1 MSISSRIVLSC
12 CDTNCLFMSTVIA
25 AMPLTNEELSKTDEP
40 LPLRY
45 PASEAEY
52 WSVAQEAEYR
62 ADYYRGEIIASMSYE
77 SEDHAAI
84 ASRLNF
90 YLQQIFFDFKAYR
103 IGNSNRPVCIPT
115 CGNAI
120 FNPDGSVIQLPARF
134 YEYQKGMRADLTPI
148 VVFEVLSPSTRVR
161 DLGEKLPCYK
171 QIGGIEH
178 ILYVD
183 GATVKVHHM
192 QRQGDNQWLETVY
205 TEREEH
211 FEINGKPIKIG
222 DLYAGVDFEKPEDQ
236 LGK

>member
-1 MSISSRIVLSC
+1 
-12 CDTNCLFMSTVIA
+12 
-25 AMPLTNEELSKTDEP
+25 MPLTNEELSKADEP

-52 WSVAQEAEYR
+52 WSVVQEAEYR

-90 YLQQIFFDFKAYR
+90 YLQQIFIDFKTYR

-134 YEYQKGMRADLTPI
+134 YEYQKGMRADLTAI

-171 QIGGIEH
+171 QIEGIEH

-192 QRQGDNQWLETVY
+192 QRQSDNQWLETVY
-205 TEREEH
+205 TEREQH
-211 FEINGKPIKIG
+211 FEINGEPIKIG
-222 DLYAGVDFEKPEDQ
+222 DLYAGVDFEKAEDQ
-236 LGK
+236 SGK

>member
-1 MSISSRIVLSC
+1 
-12 CDTNCLFMSTVIA
+12 
-25 AMPLTNEELSKTDEP
+25 MPLTNEELSKTDKP

-62 ADYYRGEIIASMSYE
+62 ADYYRGEIIASISYE

-171 QIGGIEH
+171 QIEGIEH

-205 TEREEH
+205 TEKEAN
-211 FEINGKPIKIG
+211 FEINGKSIKIG

-236 LGK
+236 SGK

>member
-1 MSISSRIVLSC
+1 
-12 CDTNCLFMSTVIA
+12 MSTVIA
-25 AMPLTNEELSKTDEP
+25 AMPLTNEELSKTDKP

-77 SEDHAAI
+77 SEDHAVI

-171 QIGGIEH
+171 QIEGIKH

-205 TEREEH
+205 TEKEVH

-236 LGK
+236 SGK

>member
-1 MSISSRIVLSC
+1 
-12 CDTNCLFMSTVIA
+12 
-25 AMPLTNEELSKTDEP
+25 MPLTNEELSKTDEP

-171 QIGGIEH
+171 QIEGIEH

-205 TEREEH
+205 TEKEVH

-236 LGK
+236 SGK

>member
-1 MSISSRIVLSC
+1 
-12 CDTNCLFMSTVIA
+12 MSTVIA

-171 QIGGIEH
+171 QIEGIEH

-236 LGK
+236 SGK

>member
-1 MSISSRIVLSC
+1 
-12 CDTNCLFMSTVIA
+12 
-25 AMPLTNEELSKTDEP
+25 MPLTNEELSKIDEP
-40 LPLRY
+40 MPVRY

-52 WSVAQEAEYR
+52 WSLAQEAEYR
-62 ADYYRGEIIASMSYE
+62 ADYYLGEIIASMSYE

-90 YLQQIFFDFKAYR
+90 YLQQIFIDFKKYR

-120 FNPDGSVIQLPARF
+120 FNPDGSVIKLPARF

-171 QIGGIEH
+171 QIEGIEH

-205 TEREEH
+205 MEREEH
-211 FEINGKPIKIG
+211 FEINGASIKIG

-236 LGK
+236 SGR

>member
-1 MSISSRIVLSC
+1 
-12 CDTNCLFMSTVIA
+12 MSTTIPV
-25 AMPLTNEELSKTDEP
+25 PLTNKELAAIGGER
-40 LPLRY
+40 PLRY
-45 PASEAEY
+45 AASEGEY

-62 ADYYRGEIIASMSYE
+62 ADYYKGEIIASMSYE
-77 SEDHAAI
+77 SEDHATI

-90 YLQQIFFDFKAYR
+90 YLQQIFFDFKKYR

-120 FNPDGSVIQLPARF
+120 FNPDGSVIQLPASF

-171 QIGGIEH
+171 DIDGLQH

-183 GATVKVHHM
+183 GARVKVHHL
-192 QRQGDNQWLETVY
+192 QRQNTDQWLETIY
-205 TEREEH
+205 DDRDSS
-211 FEINGKPIKIG
+211 FEINGKAIQLG
-222 DLYAGVDFEKPEDQ
+222 ELYAGVSFEPQKDQ
-236 LGK
+236 SGE

>member
-1 MSISSRIVLSC
+1 
-12 CDTNCLFMSTVIA
+12 
-25 AMPLTNEELSKTDEP
+25 MPLTNEELSKTDEP

-62 ADYYRGEIIASMSYE
+62 ADYYRGEIIASISYE

-120 FNPDGSVIQLPARF
+120 FNPAGSVIQLPARF

-171 QIGGIEH
+171 QIEGIEH

-205 TEREEH
+205 TEKEVH
-211 FEINGKPIKIG
+211 FEINGKSIKIG

-236 LGK
+236 SGK

>member
-1 MSISSRIVLSC
+1 
-12 CDTNCLFMSTVIA
+12 
-25 AMPLTNEELSKTDEP
+25 MPLTNEELSKTDEP

-52 WSVAQEAEYR
+52 WSVVQEAEYR
-62 ADYYRGEIIASMSYE
+62 ADYYRGEIIVSMSYE

-90 YLQQIFFDFKAYR
+90 YLQQIFIDFKTYR
-103 IGNSNRPVCIPT
+103 IGNSNRLVCIPT

-171 QIGGIEH
+171 QIEGIEH

-192 QRQGDNQWLETVY
+192 QRQSDNQWLETVY
-205 TEREEH
+205 TEREQH
-211 FEINGKPIKIG
+211 FEINGEPIKIG
-222 DLYAGVDFEKPEDQ
+222 DLYAGVDFEKPKGQ
-236 LGK
+236 SGK

>member
-1 MSISSRIVLSC
+1 MRISSRIVLSC

-25 AMPLTNEELSKTDEP
+25 AMPLTNEELSKTDKP

-171 QIGGIEH
+171 QIEGIEH

-205 TEREEH
+205 TEKEVH

-236 LGK
+236 SGK

>member
-1 MSISSRIVLSC
+1 
-12 CDTNCLFMSTVIA
+12 
-25 AMPLTNEELSKTDEP
+25 MPLTNEELSKTDEP

>member
-1 MSISSRIVLSC
+1 
-12 CDTNCLFMSTVIA
+12 MSTVIA

-52 WSVAQEAEYR
+52 WSLAQEAEYR

-77 SEDHAAI
+77 SEDHAEI
-84 ASRLNF
+84 MNELMFHLKS
-90 YLQQIFFDFKAYR
+90 IYR
-103 IGNSNRPVCIPT
+103 GSNVRFGNSDRPVCIPT

-171 QIGGIEH
+171 QIEGIEH
-178 ILYVD
+178 ILYVE

-205 TEREEH
+205 TEKEAH

-222 DLYAGVDFEKPEDQ
+222 DLYAGVDFEKPEDRS
-236 LGK
+236 GK

>member
-1 MSISSRIVLSC
+1 
-12 CDTNCLFMSTVIA
+12 MSTVIA
-25 AMPLTNEELSKTDEP
+25 AMPLTNEELSKTDKP

-171 QIGGIEH
+171 QIEGIEH

-205 TEREEH
+205 TEKEVH

-236 LGK
+236 SGK

>member
-1 MSISSRIVLSC
+1 
-12 CDTNCLFMSTVIA
+12 MSTVIA
-25 AMPLTNEELSKTDEP
+25 AMPLTNEELSKTDKP

-103 IGNSNRPVCIPT
+103 IGNSNRPVCIPI

-171 QIGGIEH
+171 QIEGIEH

-205 TEREEH
+205 TEKEVH

-236 LGK
+236 SGK

>member
-1 MSISSRIVLSC
+1 
-12 CDTNCLFMSTVIA
+12 MSTVIA

-62 ADYYRGEIIASMSYE
+62 ADYYRGEIIASISYE

-171 QIGGIEH
+171 QIEGIEH

-236 LGK
+236 SGK

>member
-1 MSISSRIVLSC
+1 
-12 CDTNCLFMSTVIA
+12 
-25 AMPLTNEELSKTDEP
+25 MPLTNEELSKTDEP

-62 ADYYRGEIIASMSYE
+62 ADYYRGEIIASISYE

-171 QIGGIEH
+171 QIEGIEH

-205 TEREEH
+205 TEKEVH

-236 LGK
+236 SGK

>member
-1 MSISSRIVLSC
+1 
-12 CDTNCLFMSTVIA
+12 MSTVIA

-62 ADYYRGEIIASMSYE
+62 ADYYRGEIIASISYE

-171 QIGGIEH
+171 QIEGIEH

-205 TEREEH
+205 TEKEVH

-236 LGK
+236 SGK